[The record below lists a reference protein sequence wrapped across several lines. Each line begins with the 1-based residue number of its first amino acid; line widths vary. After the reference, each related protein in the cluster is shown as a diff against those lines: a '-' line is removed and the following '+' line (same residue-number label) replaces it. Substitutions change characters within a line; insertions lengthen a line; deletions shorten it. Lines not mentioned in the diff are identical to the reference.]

1 MLKFCRPGFSDRCV
15 AKAGFSWYSK
25 RMEQTP
31 FELTPAQKS
40 LLTTLSRETGKP
52 IPALI
57 AEALEELQEHV
68 HRGHDRNGDAA
79 TPQEACE
86 GSPEEPPKPSKPFW
100 QKVLEASERIPE
112 EELQRVPTDLAAQV
126 DHYIYGTPKR

>member
-1 MLKFCRPGFSDRCV
+1 
-15 AKAGFSWYSK
+15 
-25 RMEQTP
+25 MEPTP
-31 FELTPAQKS
+31 FELTPEQQGMLAA
-40 LLTTLSRETGKP
+40 LSRETGKP

-79 TPQEACE
+79 TPHEARE
-86 GSPEEPPKPSKPFW
+86 RMPEPRKPSKPFW
-100 QKVLEASERIPE
+100 QKALEASERIPE
-112 EELQRVPTDLAAQV
+112 DELQRVPTDLAAQV

>member
-1 MLKFCRPGFSDRCV
+1 
-15 AKAGFSWYSK
+15 
-25 RMEQTP
+25 MEQTP
-31 FELTPAQKS
+31 FELTPEQKG
-40 LLTTLSRETGKP
+40 LLATLSRETGKP

-68 HRGHDRNGDAA
+68 HRGHDRNSEAV
-79 TPQEACE
+79 TPQEARE
-86 GSPEEPPKPSKPFW
+86 GLLEEPRKPFW

-112 EELQRVPTDLAAQV
+112 EELKRVPTDLAAQV